1 MTTKD
6 NDDIQKAL
14 GGSIILPDFKP
25 LPDISNISN
34 NYVSAFNTGMNIYQC
49 LNYLQGY
56 TQLNY
61 EGLKQ
66 LIEDL
71 KEYKKALEQYIDE
84 LEEKLENEIKAE
96 AEARKEADDAESK
109 ARKDADDA
117 ESKARQDADTSLED
131 KKVNRS
137 GDTMTGDLNAPNVVL
152 SGAVRT
158 STGSGNPAILAGYS
172 SKVEAGTSARAFNI
186 NGSGVRPTYNSS
198 NQLALLSD
206 IVSGEGDTSTYFKEY
221 TSSEMPVLSTSTTL
235 IPLPDINVTDYDYMI
250 ADVVLSA
257 STAAPTIRFQYVFK
271 LTNVAAGNTYKTG
284 VYTSNHTDDSAGNRS
299 FVSYFI
305 TVGYQYTGTNQIG
318 MTAVNSYNIGYRY
331 PTEGTDH
338 PITLNMYMDSISAR
352 VANLLF
358 IKAGN
363 HTAISTATADET
375 QEEPTTGDTESISA
389 ETSENSTEETTGTTS
404 KDEAKA
410 KAETEKI
417 QKKTEEKETSKQT
430 EPTQSNEPTL

>member
-1 MTTKD
+1 MATKD
-6 NDDIQKAL
+6 NEDIQKAL

-34 NYVSAFNTGMNIYQC
+34 NYISAFNTGMNIYQC

-71 KEYKKALEQYIDE
+71 KEYKKALEQYIDD
-84 LEEKLENEIKAE
+84 LEEKLEDEIKSE
-96 AEARKEADDAESK
+96 AQ

-117 ESKARQDADTSLED
+117 EAQARKDADETIKQAIKELENN
-131 KKVNRS
+131 KVDRS
-137 GDTMTGDLNAPNVVL
+137 GDTMTGDLNAPNLIL

-158 STGSGNPAILAGYS
+158 STGTGNPAILAGYS

-186 NGSGVRPTYNSS
+186 NGSGTRPTYNTN

-206 IVSGEGDTSTYFKEY
+206 IVSGEGDTVTYFKEY
-221 TSSEMPVLSTSTTL
+221 TSSEMPTLNTSTTL
-235 IPLPDINVTDYDYMI
+235 IPLTDINVTNYDYMI

-257 STAAPTIRFQYVFK
+257 SIAAPTIRFQYVFR
-271 LTNVAAGNTYKTG
+271 LSNVAAGSTYKTG
-284 VYTSNHTDDSAGNRS
+284 LYSTNHTDDSAGNRS
-299 FVSYFI
+299 FTSYFL

-318 MTAVNSYNIGYRY
+318 MTASNSYNIGYRY
-331 PTEGTDH
+331 PTEGTEH
-338 PITLNMYMDSISAR
+338 PITLNMYMDGISAR
-352 VANLLF
+352 VASLLF

-363 HTAISTATADET
+363 HTATTSTTSADET
-375 QEEPTTGDTESISA
+375 QDEPTMGDSESVSA

-410 KAETEKI
+410 EAEAEKI
-417 QKKTEEKETSKQT
+417 QQKTEAKESSKQT
-430 EPTQSNEPTL
+430 EPTQNNDPTL